1 MNSKLFNSD
10 CIALLKKAPS
20 NSIDALVTDP
30 PAGISFMNKEW
41 DDDKGGRDGW
51 IKWLTE
57 VATECYRVMKPGA
70 RGLVWA
76 IPRTAHWTAA
86 ALENAGFEVRDVIT
100 HLFGTGFPKSL
111 DVSKAIDKAAGKIRG
126 RIPGGQGGVNTVFG
140 TRKPG
145 EAISGEAARWSGLKS
160 GAFKQKGLSSNSEQ
174 PNGWKTGNRNEK
186 DFGLANEGGASRE
199 LQLRI

>member
-76 IPRTAHWTAA
+76 IPRTAKR
-86 ALENAGFEVRDVIT
+86 LIISI
-100 HLFGTGFPKSL
+100 SL
-111 DVSKAIDKAAGKIRG
+111 
-126 RIPGGQGGVNTVFG
+126 
-140 TRKPG
+140 KP
-145 EAISGEAARWSGLKS
+145 ES
-160 GAFKQKGLSSNSEQ
+160 
-174 PNGWKTGNRNEK
+174 T
-186 DFGLANEGGASRE
+186 
-199 LQLRI
+199 